1 MFKLLPSQEKHAAR
15 LKDSIR
21 LHGCALDASSPGAG
35 KTYIACAVARELG
48 FQPLIVTTKATIP
61 SWQRT
66 AEGFELDPVAVVNYE
81 SIRTGKSEFC
91 TKYQR
96 EAYSRRK
103 TSFFWNLP
111 PGSMLIFDEVQK
123 CRRHS
128 SVNAQLLL
136 AAARQQVP
144 TLMCS
149 ATAFVT
155 PMDCCAIGAALGLF
169 RDGWF
174 WTWASQHG
182 CSKGKFGWQFHG
194 TEADLRCIHAAI
206 FPEKG
211 SRLSLADIPE
221 FPETRIEARPVETG
235 KAKEIQAIYTRMR
248 RELQAAANTED
259 REKLAELAEAMKA
272 KKANQM
278 TISLRARAAVE
289 LCKVDAIAEL
299 AEDAAAQGE
308 SVAIFVNFTETIDAL
323 RARLDC
329 NAVIHG
335 AQTPAERQQVVDD
348 FQANRKPIVI
358 CNIAAGGVGISLHDP
373 TGQKPRLALI
383 SPTFSAIDLTQA
395 LGRVHRA
402 GGARSRQIIVFADG
416 TCENRTCE
424 KVAEKCSNIAL
435 LNDGDLAPT
444 FLHDKPNEH

>member
-136 AAARQQVP
+136 AAARQGIFFLPLIFWLPARFGASGIALTQP
-144 TLMCS
+144 ISDALTFLLS
-149 ATAFVT
+149 IPLLIYSLKAFT
-155 PMDCCAIGAALGLF
+155 TK
-169 RDGWF
+169 RDK
-174 WTWASQHG
+174 T
-182 CSKGKFGWQFHG
+182 
-194 TEADLRCIHAAI
+194 D
-206 FPEKG
+206 
-211 SRLSLADIPE
+211 SLAP
-221 FPETRIEARPVETG
+221 
-235 KAKEIQAIYTRMR
+235 
-248 RELQAAANTED
+248 
-259 REKLAELAEAMKA
+259 
-272 KKANQM
+272 
-278 TISLRARAAVE
+278 S
-289 LCKVDAIAEL
+289 
-299 AEDAAAQGE
+299 
-308 SVAIFVNFTETIDAL
+308 
-323 RARLDC
+323 
-329 NAVIHG
+329 
-335 AQTPAERQQVVDD
+335 
-348 FQANRKPIVI
+348 
-358 CNIAAGGVGISLHDP
+358 
-373 TGQKPRLALI
+373 
-383 SPTFSAIDLTQA
+383 
-395 LGRVHRA
+395 
-402 GGARSRQIIVFADG
+402 
-416 TCENRTCE
+416 
-424 KVAEKCSNIAL
+424 
-435 LNDGDLAPT
+435 
-444 FLHDKPNEH
+444 

>member
-221 FPETRIEARPVETG
+221 FPETRIEARPV
-235 KAKEIQAIYTRMR
+235 
-248 RELQAAANTED
+248 
-259 REKLAELAEAMKA
+259 
-272 KKANQM
+272 
-278 TISLRARAAVE
+278 
-289 LCKVDAIAEL
+289 
-299 AEDAAAQGE
+299 
-308 SVAIFVNFTETIDAL
+308 
-323 RARLDC
+323 
-329 NAVIHG
+329 
-335 AQTPAERQQVVDD
+335 
-348 FQANRKPIVI
+348 
-358 CNIAAGGVGISLHDP
+358 
-373 TGQKPRLALI
+373 
-383 SPTFSAIDLTQA
+383 
-395 LGRVHRA
+395 
-402 GGARSRQIIVFADG
+402 
-416 TCENRTCE
+416 
-424 KVAEKCSNIAL
+424 
-435 LNDGDLAPT
+435 
-444 FLHDKPNEH
+444 